1 MVSFRYH
8 LVSLAA
14 VLFGLAA
21 GVVLGAGP
29 LSSRVDSALGGA
41 NGTTSTAS
49 PSASASQPASG
60 SGYDRAYTDATAGRL
75 VTGKLAGV
83 RVVVVTTPG
92 TPAALSRDV
101 TAALTGAGATVSG
114 QVDLTAAWTDPG
126 QAAVLAQIAARL
138 APADAQVPATGSE
151 AEQTA
156 AAFAAAVVTKAS
168 SAVGRPSQTAAA
180 LLAGLTAGG
189 FVTTTGTPASRAAA
203 AVLLSPAK
211 VTAEAAPSLLPLG
224 PALSTAS
231 GGGVVLGGPTGS
243 AAATGL
249 VGMVR
254 AGATARAAVSTADV
268 ADLTSG
274 RVALVLALAQARTGK
289 HGAYGAGPAAD
300 APVPPAQ

>member
-1 MVSFRYH
+1 M
-8 LVSLAA
+8 
-14 VLFGLAA
+14 
-21 GVVLGAGP
+21 
-29 LSSRVDSALGGA
+29 
-41 NGTTSTAS
+41 
-49 PSASASQPASG
+49 
-60 SGYDRAYTDATAGRL
+60 
-75 VTGKLAGV
+75 
-83 RVVVVTTPG
+83 TTPG

-156 AAFAAAVVTKAS
+156 AAFAAAVVTKSA
-168 SAVGRPSQTAAA
+168 SAVGRPSQTATA

-189 FVTTTGTPASRAAA
+189 FVTTAGTPASRAAA

-211 VTAEAAPSLLPLG
+211 VTTEAAPSLLPLG

-254 AGATARAAVSTADV
+254 ADATARAAVSTADV

-289 HGAYGAGPAAD
+289 HGAYGAGPGAD

>member
-8 LVSLAA
+8 VVSLAA

-29 LSSRVDSALGGA
+29 LSSRVDSALGG
-41 NGTTSTAS
+41 STATAAPSAAAS
-49 PSASASQPASG
+49 PSAA
-60 SGYDRAYTDATAGRL
+60 GYDQAYVDATAGRL

-92 TPAALSRDV
+92 TPTPLSRDV
-101 TAALTGAGATVSG
+101 TAALTAAGATISG
-114 QVDLTAAWTDPG
+114 QVDLTTAWTDPG
-126 QAAVLAQIAARL
+126 QATVLAQIASRL
-138 APADAQVPATGSE
+138 APADAQIPPTATE

-156 AAFAAAVVTKAS
+156 AAFAAAVVTKSS
-168 SAVGRPSQTAAA
+168 SAVGRPSQTATA

-189 FVTTTGTPASRAAA
+189 FVTTTGTPANRAAA

-211 VTAEAAPSLLPLG
+211 VTTEAAPSLLPLG
-224 PALSTAS
+224 PALSAAA

-243 AAATGL
+243 AAPSGL
-249 VGMVR
+249 VGRVR
-254 AGATARAAVSTADV
+254 ADATARAAVSTADV
-268 ADLTSG
+268 VDLTSG
-274 RVALVLALAQARTGK
+274 RVALVLALEQARTGK
-289 HGAYGAGPAAD
+289 HGAYGAGPGAD

>member
-29 LSSRVDSALGGA
+29 LSTTVSSALGGTA
-41 NGTTSTAS
+41 GPSPSTAASPTTS
-49 PSASASQPASG
+49 G
-60 SGYDRAYTDATAGRL
+60 SSYDQAYIEATAGRL
-75 VTGKLAGV
+75 VAGQLKGV

-101 TAALTGAGATVSG
+101 TAELKSAGATVSG

-126 QAAVLAQIAARL
+126 QATVLAQIAARL
-138 APADAQVPATGSE
+138 APADAQIPATGSQ

-156 AAFAAAVVTKAS
+156 AALAAAVVTSRS
-168 SAVGRPSQTAAA
+168 SAVGKPSQPATA
-180 LLAGLTAGG
+180 LLSGLVAGG
-189 FVTTTGTPASRAAA
+189 FATVTGTPATRASA
-203 AVLLSPAK
+203 AVLLSPAT
-211 VTAEAAPSLLPLG
+211 VTEQAAPSLLPLG

-231 GGGVVLGGPTGS
+231 GGGTVLAGPTGS
-243 AAATGL
+243 AQPGGL
-249 VGMVR
+249 VGMLR
-254 AGATARAAVSTADV
+254 ADSAAAASVSTEDV

-274 RVALVLALAQARTGK
+274 RVALVLALDQAIAGR
-289 HGAYGAGPAAD
+289 HGAYGAGPGAD
-300 APVPPAQ
+300 APVPPAR

>member
-29 LSSRVDSALGGA
+29 LSSQVDSAPGGTA
-41 NGTTSTAS
+41 TAS
-49 PSASASQPASG
+49 PSASASQSASG
-60 SGYDRAYTDATAGRL
+60 SGHDQAYIDATAARL
-75 VTGKLAGV
+75 VTGKLDGV

-114 QVDLTAAWTDPG
+114 QVDLTAAWTDAG

-156 AAFAAAVVTKAS
+156 AAFAAAVVTKSA

-254 AGATARAAVSTADV
+254 ADATARAVVSTADV

-289 HGAYGAGPAAD
+289 HGAYGAGPSAD
-300 APVPPAQ
+300 APVPPAR